1 LRNGFVDSVCID
13 GFAIGFGV
21 SILDDFDIG
30 LVGGC
35 VDGFFVCFDLCIVIA
50 FM

>member
-30 LVGGC
+30 LVNGISTYAFIVLI
-35 VDGFFVCFDLCIVIA
+35 VDLK
-50 FM
+50 